1 MVGHRNLSVHSI
13 MSYSFTLLDI
23 IIIRNKERDQF
34 GASVIEL
41 DSVDFQN
48 QSGTKATVYAATV
61 LLFV

>member
-23 IIIRNKERDQF
+23 IIIIMIRSKQRDQF
-34 GASVIEL
+34 GANVIEL

-48 QSGTKATVYAATV
+48 QSGTMSP
-61 LLFV
+61 